1 MGTLSGF
8 AYAQARIQAR
18 LAALPGEQEWD
29 RLAGSRTL
37 SGFIEEAR
45 TGPMR
50 PWIKG
55 FSALSEPHAIERG
68 LRALFRDL
76 VDELAGWVPERWGE
90 AVRWVAWLP
99 VLPAL
104 GRVAGGG
111 RMPAWIEEDYELH
124 RLLSE
129 SGEPDLDAIAAS
141 GLADL
146 ASEPGA
152 DRVAERWLGEWRRR
166 CTAAGRGSSRD
177 LDAIVRRVRAHLGA
191 FRGAGPERTWE

>member
-8 AYAQARIQAR
+8 AYAQARIQAL

-111 RMPAWIEEDYELH
+111 RMPAWIERTTSCTGCSASPGSRTWMRSRPRASPTSQASRE
-124 RLLSE
+124 RTGWPSAG
-129 SGEPDLDAIAAS
+129 SGS
-141 GLADL
+141 
-146 ASEPGA
+146 
-152 DRVAERWLGEWRRR
+152 
-166 CTAAGRGSSRD
+166 
-177 LDAIVRRVRAHLGA
+177 
-191 FRGAGPERTWE
+191 GAGAAPRPDAGAAATSMRS